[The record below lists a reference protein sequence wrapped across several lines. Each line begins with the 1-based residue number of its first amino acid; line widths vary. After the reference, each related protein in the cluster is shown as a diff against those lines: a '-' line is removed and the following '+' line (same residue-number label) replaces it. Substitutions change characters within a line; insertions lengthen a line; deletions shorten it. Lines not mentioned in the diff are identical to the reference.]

1 MKFMLV
7 QLSSKPSPLPGLP
20 RRPGSGLATN
30 ILQSIRRL
38 RGHKL
43 GRFDSEWLP
52 WQLSQSRNN
61 FIHIFFSWHHFI
73 SEFHKTSNSV
83 PFSAAVPGPFP
94 RIPRNQGLNWL
105 NPSTKQVDHLSPWL
119 VRGSTSSHPLSGSP
133 VEGPRS
139 WWDPP
144 CHKQSYHLGRYGY
157 DNIGDGLGFRVYHIR
172 EGDYSLLFRRCFL
185 VILLLACSG
194 LLVYFREPIA

>member
-1 MKFMLV
+1 MFPKKI
-7 QLSSKPSPLPGLP
+7 QLQHEINVGPTLLQPQSSAGTSSSPWLRVGKKYSPKYDL
-20 RRPGSGLATN
+20 
-30 ILQSIRRL
+30 RRL

-52 WQLSQSRNN
+52 WLPWQLPQSRKH

-133 VEGPRS
+133 VES
-139 WWDPP
+139 
-144 CHKQSYHLGRYGY
+144 GRVAGGIHHAINSPTIWV
-157 DNIGDGLGFRVYHIR
+157 DFNLT
-172 EGDYSLLFRRCFL
+172 SLW
-185 VILLLACSG
+185 IW
-194 LLVYFREPIA
+194 